1 MLPESN
7 HFTIFEKMKQIDRKT
22 EIINCAAKLFKEK
35 GYSAVTMRDIA
46 QALDIKAASLYNHI
60 KSKQEILVLIVIEIA
75 EEFTNT
81 INEIVLSE
89 TTTIQKLEKV
99 IQLHID
105 ITIRNPEA
113 IACLNNDWMHLTDEE
128 LTYFVKMREDY
139 EESFRDIIKSG
150 ITSTLNFPLGAI
162 ISTKSPFF
170 KFSFIKEENK
180 PPGIFFTATCH
191 LFSIGEE
198 HNEYE
203 RRISSPSII
212 VFKVK
217 CCP

>member
-150 ITSTLNFPLGAI
+150 ITSNEIKNLNPEVIIFSMLSTLRTLYLWYGKKKGFTEASL
-162 ISTKSPFF
+162 KSDM
-170 KFSFIKEENK
+170 KEVLLK
-180 PPGIFFTATCH
+180 GIV
-191 LFSIGEE
+191 S
-198 HNEYE
+198 
-203 RRISSPSII
+203 
-212 VFKVK
+212 
-217 CCP
+217 